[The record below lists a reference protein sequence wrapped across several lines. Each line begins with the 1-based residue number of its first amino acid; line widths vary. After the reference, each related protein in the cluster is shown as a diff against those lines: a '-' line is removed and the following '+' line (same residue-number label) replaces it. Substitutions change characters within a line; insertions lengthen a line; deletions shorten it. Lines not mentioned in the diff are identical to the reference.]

1 MLYESCADCT
11 KSTERFRFRLCFEG
25 FVDRG
30 FEFSCEDFL
39 FDADQVSHNR
49 DYLHGE
55 VFAIFLEYIMS
66 SLLVFQLLQ
75 SGDEIGV
82 RRSLVLALPAFLISY
97 IFNLSVF
104 RGGVF

>member
-1 MLYESCADCT
+1 MYKEHGAFSLPAL
-11 KSTERFRFRLCFEG
+11 FRG

-39 FDADQVSHNR
+39 FDADQLSHNR
-49 DYLHGE
+49 DYLHRE
-55 VFAIFLEYIMS
+55 VFAIFLGHIMC

-82 RRSLVLALPAFLISY
+82 RRSLVLALPAILISY